1 MPVVQTTLLPVGWG
15 GTCGADMHQE
25 LKAGR
30 EHKKEQIKGMLTLLQ
45 FLHILPKEL
54 GLGIWSR

>member
-1 MPVVQTTLLPVGWG
+1 MPVVQTTLLSVGWG

-54 GLGIWSR
+54 GLGI

>member
-1 MPVVQTTLLPVGWG
+1 MPVVQTTLLPLGS
-15 GTCGADMHQE
+15 GANMHLE
-25 LKAGR
+25 LKAER

-54 GLGIWSR
+54 GLGIWYR